1 MSNNNVLDV
10 GLDSKP
16 IESDDIVKYTSLTEH
31 VQPINPNK
39 FSDKNLLDG
48 RLGLP
53 SLKNTINKNI
63 GKISKLHK
71 SPENKN
77 QLVYDE
83 LVKIYRLWAH
93 DMAPKYKLKDTV
105 KLVNRVGKSSDVKEY
120 RRKCIEL
127 DINNRMAERE
137 AKASGNNQVIKY
149 AAKKT
154 LQEKLAEDEA
164 LLKSDSLPNNI
175 QGTSEQDVFEDEI
188 AQFEASNSNVDNV

>member
-10 GLDSKP
+10 GLDSTP
-16 IESDDIVKYTSLTEH
+16 IDSDDIVKYTSLTEH

-83 LVKIYRLWAH
+83 IVKIYRLWAH

-188 AQFEASNSNVDNV
+188 AQFEASNNNVDNV

>member
-10 GLDSKP
+10 GLDSTP

-188 AQFEASNSNVDNV
+188 AQFEASNNNVDNV

>member
-10 GLDSKP
+10 GLDSTP

-188 AQFEASNSNVDNV
+188 AQSEASNSNVDNV

>member
-10 GLDSKP
+10 GLDSTP

>member
-10 GLDSKP
+10 GLDSTP

-53 SLKNTINKNI
+53 SLRNTINKNI

-188 AQFEASNSNVDNV
+188 AQFEASNNNVDNV